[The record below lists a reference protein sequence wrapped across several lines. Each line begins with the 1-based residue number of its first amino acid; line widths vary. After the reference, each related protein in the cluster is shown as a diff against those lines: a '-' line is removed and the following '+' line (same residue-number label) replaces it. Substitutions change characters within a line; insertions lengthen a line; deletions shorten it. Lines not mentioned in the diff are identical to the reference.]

1 MVKYN
6 LEKIE
11 KLQEA
16 LTVQETINLI
26 TKTQKNE
33 IIENVYSDI
42 KSSNI
47 SNDELIIKYNFNH
60 LRSNCTLDEILN
72 LGDIE
77 ILRSLL
83 MSRLSELSADLYD
96 DVVPTILFLEES
108 LIGNAK
114 MLLKTLSDNYDVNN
128 IAYDVYEILAEPPKE
143 DKEYIKSE

>member
-60 LRSNCTLDEILN
+60 LRSNCTLDEILK

-83 MSRLSELSADLYD
+83 MSRLSELSADLY

-143 DKEYIKSE
+143 DKGYIKSE